1 MDVNITGKGIEL
13 GEALQ
18 THVQDRISSGV
29 HKYFDRPA
37 EAQVTFARDGSSIRC
52 EATAHLA
59 SGVFLNAQGDAH
71 DAYGAFDDALE
82 KLEKRVRRYKRRL
95 KDHHA
100 NGKEALPAETTP
112 SYILQPLEADED
124 EDDVGH
130 DGADPHPII
139 IAESTTELRTMTV
152 GTAVL
157 QLDISDQPVIVFK
170 NAANNRISVVYRRPD
185 NNIGWIDTGKD
196 EA

>member
-1 MDVNITGKGIEL
+1 MDVIITGKGIEL

-29 HKYFDRPA
+29 HKYFGRPA
-37 EAQVTFARDGSSIRC
+37 EAQVTFARNGSSIRC
-52 EATAHLA
+52 ETTAHLA

-100 NGKEALPAETTP
+100 NGKEPLPAESTQ
-112 SYILQPLEADED
+112 SYILQPLEADE
-124 EDDVGH
+124 EGDDPIT
-130 DGADPHPII
+130 DDPNPVV
-139 IAESTTELRTMTV
+139 IAENTTALRTMTV
-152 GTAVL
+152 GAAVL
-157 QLDISDQPVIVFK
+157 QLDLADQPVIVFK

-185 NNIGWIDTGKD
+185 SNVGWIDAGGAQKD
-196 EA
+196 

>member
-1 MDVNITGKGIEL
+1 MDVQITGKGIEL

-29 HKYFDRPA
+29 HKYFERPA

-52 EATAHLA
+52 ETTAHLA

-100 NGKEALPAETTP
+100 NGKDPLPAESTP
-112 SYILQPLEADED
+112 SYILQPLEADEE
-124 EDDVGH
+124 EDNGLN
-130 DGADPHPII
+130 GEDPHPVI
-139 IAESTTELRTMTV
+139 IAESTTKLRTMTV

-157 QLDISDQPVIVFK
+157 QLDLADQPVIVFK
-170 NAANNRISVVYRRPD
+170 NAANGRISVVYRRAD
-185 NNIGWIDTGKD
+185 SNIGWIDTGRD